1 MKPRVKHRE
10 GRWHISGGLAPIE
23 LCLAEYQS
31 LGEALDALC
40 RWYKSGGGAVMVPY
54 GGETAR

>member
-1 MKPRVKHRE
+1 M
-10 GRWHISGGLAPIE
+10 PIE

-40 RWYKSGGGAVMVPY
+40 RWYRKGGGPVLVPY
-54 GGETAR
+54 GGETAQ